1 MLRNGDI
8 KKQRIEENQN
18 PTEDE
23 NDDPDVINVTVRL
36 EQGILCTKL

>member
-8 KKQRIEENQN
+8 KKQRIEENQIPNEDDNDN
-18 PTEDE
+18 PE
-23 NDDPDVINVTVRL
+23 VINVTVRL